1 MPFSGYVRSH
11 RVQDVAND
19 LIMKPTEHIF
29 GNSKLKKIK
38 TGDLVRWHTL
48 AKEGAP
54 NYKENIGIVTDVQVD
69 ERGGRSVAM
78 AKIIPL
84 GADNSVAHEIEVFL
98 ACLKVISPS
107 EA

>member
-1 MPFSGYVRSH
+1 ME
-11 RVQDVAND
+11 
-19 LIMKPTEHIF
+19 PTEHIF

-54 NYKENIGIVTDVQVD
+54 DYKENIGIVTNVCVD
-69 ERGGRSVAM
+69 HRGGRYVAM

-84 GADNSVAHEIEVFL
+84 GSDYPPGNEVEVFL
-98 ACLKVISPS
+98 ACLKVISKSVPYKS
-107 EA
+107 EI

>member
-1 MPFSGYVRSH
+1 MRSL
-11 RVQDVAND
+11 RVQEITND
-19 LIMKPTEHIF
+19 IIMKPTEHIF

-38 TGDLVRWHTL
+38 TGDLVRWHSL

-54 NYKENIGIVTDVQVD
+54 NYQENIGIVTGVQVD
-69 ERGGRSVAM
+69 QRGGRSVAM

-84 GADNSVAHEIEVFL
+84 GSDNGAAHEIEVFL

-107 EA
+107 EV

>member
-1 MPFSGYVRSH
+1 ME
-11 RVQDVAND
+11 
-19 LIMKPTEHIF
+19 LTEHIF

-48 AKEGAP
+48 ANEGAP
-54 NYKENIGIVTDVQVD
+54 NYQENVGIVTGVQVD
-69 ERGGRSVAM
+69 ERGGRNVAM

-84 GADNSVAHEIEVFL
+84 GVDTSSAHEIEVFL

-107 EA
+107 EV

>member
-1 MPFSGYVRSH
+1 MSCSRNVRGG
-11 RVQDVAND
+11 RVQDFTND
-19 LIMKPTEHIF
+19 LDMKPTEHIF

-38 TGDLVRWHTL
+38 TGDLVRWHSL

-54 NYKENIGIVTDVQVD
+54 NYKENIGIVTGVQVD
-69 ERGGRSVAM
+69 QRGGRPVAM

-84 GADNSVAHEIEVFL
+84 GTDGNVTHEIEVFL

>member
-1 MPFSGYVRSH
+1 
-11 RVQDVAND
+11 
-19 LIMKPTEHIF
+19 MKPTEHIF

-38 TGDLVRWHTL
+38 TGDLVSWHSL

-54 NYKENIGIVTDVQVD
+54 NYQENVGIVTAVQVD
-69 ERGGRSVAM
+69 ERGGRHVAM

-84 GADNSVAHEIEVFL
+84 GTDTSSAHEIEVFL

-107 EA
+107 EV

>member
-1 MPFSGYVRSH
+1 M
-11 RVQDVAND
+11 
-19 LIMKPTEHIF
+19 
-29 GNSKLKKIK
+29 
-38 TGDLVRWHTL
+38 